1 MRPPESKTRPVGV
14 LAIALGVAVLVLAAF
29 DGGADD
35 EAVTLVRPATDVST
49 EPTALGEVIERST
62 TLPPSPTASPAT
74 FALTADDPAAV
85 NTGGSPSTDRPGAST
100 SPTLGPPVSIT
111 SPSPPRTTT
120 TTAPTTSTTEDST
133 TTTEESTTT
142 TEASTTT
149 TTEETTTT
157 TT

>member
-29 DGGADD
+29 DD

-149 TTEETTTT
+149 TEETTTT
-157 TT
+157 T